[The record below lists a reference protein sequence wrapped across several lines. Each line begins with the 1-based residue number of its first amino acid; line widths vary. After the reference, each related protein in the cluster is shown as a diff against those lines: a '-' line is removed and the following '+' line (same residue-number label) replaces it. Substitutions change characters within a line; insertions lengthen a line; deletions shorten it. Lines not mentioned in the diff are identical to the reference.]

1 MLTGKPPFEGD
12 NFMEILH
19 KKANSMPAPIGR
31 DDVPVALEELI
42 FKSMAKEPAQRPHSM
57 EELGR
62 ELNALG
68 AALFPGFNGA
78 PPAPSEIDMPAFGVL
93 GRLKGAA
100 VAAPSGFYDGV
111 RRMGRKQI
119 AVVAGGAA
127 VGLALVFIAFGFA
140 GKRHK
145 PQIVAVTPP
154 PAALV
159 APAPSPTP
167 APPAPAEVKPPE
179 PAAQAVAEA
188 PEPQAEE
195 AEVEAQADEP
205 DEKPE
210 ASRRETA
217 GRSKGGRASSGANG
231 VSSADNKKM
240 LEDGE
245 RLLRAERFNEARA
258 IFAKLAKSKRD
269 RGPALIG
276 LAEISFQE
284 KNYGAA
290 VRSAG
295 KATEH
300 GGGAKARVL
309 LGDAHFRMAHYRE
322 AAKAY
327 EEALKLD
334 PNNPSAKSGLAL
346 ANKRM

>member
-31 DDVPVALEELI
+31 DDVPPQLEALI

-68 AALFPGFNGA
+68 AAMFPGFNGA

-154 PAALV
+154 PALV
-159 APAPSPTP
+159 APPPSP
-167 APPAPAEVKPPE
+167 APVPAPAPVKPPE
-179 PAAQAVAEA
+179 PAAVQAAAEA

-195 AEVEAQADEP
+195 AEAEAQADEP

-217 GRSKGGRASSGANG
+217 GRSKGGRASSGATG
-231 VSSADNKKM
+231 VSADNRKM
-240 LEDGE
+240 LADGE
-245 RLLRAERFNEARA
+245 RLLRAERFSEARA
-258 IFAKLAKSKRD
+258 VFAKLAKSKRD

-295 KATEH
+295 QATEY

>member
-1 MLTGKPPFEGD
+1 
-12 NFMEILH
+12 
-19 KKANSMPAPIGR
+19 
-31 DDVPVALEELI
+31 
-42 FKSMAKEPAQRPHSM
+42 
-57 EELGR
+57 
-62 ELNALG
+62 
-68 AALFPGFNGA
+68 
-78 PPAPSEIDMPAFGVL
+78 MPAFGML

-159 APAPSPTP
+159 APAPPPTP
-167 APPAPAEVKPPE
+167 APPAPVRRRRRRCRQAAAEP
-179 PAAQAVAEA
+179 

-195 AEVEAQADEP
+195 PEVEAQADEP

-217 GRSKGGRASSGANG
+217 GRSKGGRASSGASA
-231 VSSADNKKM
+231 VASADNKKM

-245 RLLRAERFNEARA
+245 RLLRAERFGEARE

-269 RGPALIG
+269 RGPALVG

-295 KATEH
+295 QATEY

-309 LGDAHFRMAHYRE
+309 LGDAHFRMAHYR
-322 AAKAY
+322 
-327 EEALKLD
+327 
-334 PNNPSAKSGLAL
+334 
-346 ANKRM
+346 KRPRPTKRR